1 MKHSL
6 ARTPTPTALLARLI
20 DSPALAETVRALPP
34 PAFAALI
41 RQVGL
46 EDGGE
51 LVALA
56 TTEQLVTAFD
66 EDLFENTRPG
76 EREVFDPTRFVTWL
90 EILLEA
96 GDSAAAAR
104 VAELSEDFVTQAIH
118 SLVVVL
124 DEEALR
130 TRMEEQDDDAVLAD
144 KALDAALSEELDGYL
159 MLSRTH
165 DGWDA
170 VLALILALDRDH
182 RALLVR
188 VLDRCAAMSSDLV
201 EDLDALTTVLSE
213 GESLREDV
221 EAEREERRS
230 RAGFVEPRAAKSFL
244 TLAARGAPTDTERDP
259 VTRAYFRELDRG
271 AQRPSSTPV
280 ETARLMGWLGAMA
293 EDDLGGASAGRSE
306 PRALQAASP
315 PLIDAMRELRELAP
329 KVFAERMDELAYLA
343 NVLVAGA
350 TLGDRRFRPSEA
362 AEAALSTVALGA
374 ELVAREGASSAKA
387 RRPPEHDVVAVLRR
401 QPADVLFRVAS
412 AALAKRAGAAPFL
425 RDRSEVLGA
434 LADLTPP
441 AAKKARRSR

>member
-66 EDLFENTRPG
+66 EDLFENPRPG
-76 EREVFDPTRFVTWL
+76 EREVFDPARFVTWL

-96 GDSAAAAR
+96 GDAAAAAR
-104 VAELSEDFVTQAIH
+104 VAELSEDFVTQALH

-130 TRMEEQDDDAVLAD
+130 NRMEEQDDDAVLAD

-244 TLAARGAPTDTERDP
+244 TLAARGASTDTERDP
-259 VTRAYFRELDRG
+259 VTRAYFRELDRS
-271 AQRPSSTPV
+271 APRPSAPPA
-280 ETARLMGWLGAMA
+280 ETAQLMGWLGAMA
-293 EDDLGGASAGRSE
+293 EDGGRASAGSSE

-315 PLIDAMRELRELAP
+315 PMIDAMRELRELAP

-362 AEAALSTVALGA
+362 AEAALATVALGA
-374 ELVAREGASSAKA
+374 ELAARELASPAKA
-387 RRPPEHDVVAVLRR
+387 RRPTEHDVVDVLQR

-412 AALAKRAGAAPFL
+412 AALAKRPGAAPFL
-425 RDRSEVLGA
+425 RDRSEVVGA
-434 LADLTPP
+434 LAELTPP
-441 AAKKARRSR
+441 AVKKARRAR